1 MRCDRKHFLL
11 HPCTWPAWPHHWA
24 PAGCSLPIARAWFPA
39 GPHHSYRAKT
49 HCYDESSSLSKDPP
63 TQSRNSL
70 TANSQIRLW
79 MYFISNKFVHPQT
92 FSRNPP
98 SQILLLSRVQSSIR
112 MGAPRMGGASANRAH
127 PHSPVQIPQS
137 LSSARPYNAL

>member
-1 MRCDRKHFLL
+1 MTGNTSCSI
-11 HPCTWPAWPHHWA
+11 PAP
-24 PAGCSLPIARAWFPA
+24 GLP
-39 GPHHSYRAKT
+39 GPITGPQLAAACPLQEPGFQLVHITATEPRLTAI
-49 HCYDESSSLSKDPP
+49 DESSSLSKDPP